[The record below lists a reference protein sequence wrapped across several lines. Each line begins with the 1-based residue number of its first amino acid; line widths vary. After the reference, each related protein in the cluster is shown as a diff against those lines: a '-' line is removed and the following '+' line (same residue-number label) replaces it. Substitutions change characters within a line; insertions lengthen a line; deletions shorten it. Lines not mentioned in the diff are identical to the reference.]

1 MKIEEG
7 KIYKTRDGR
16 KIGPMQ
22 DNWCDSDVWPFVEIA
37 DFPGMYWRRNGECCQ
52 GNVRNMRP
60 DLDIVSEWTSEGPI
74 RTRREIVPGVYGRV
88 CVVTGVDGDG
98 ETSINLA
105 DRGGSPHGLTMVLNA
120 EELREA
126 AHLFNQL
133 AEVLEE
139 NQ

>member
-52 GNVRNMRP
+52 GNISNMRP
-60 DLDIVSEWTSEGPI
+60 ELDIVSEWAADGPI
-74 RTRREIVPGVYGRV
+74 RTRREIVPGVYGNIDVRKV
-88 CVVTGVDGDG
+88 CDDGAYI
-98 ETSINLA
+98 TAN
-105 DRGGSPHGLTMVLNA
+105 PCKWTA

-126 AHLFNQL
+126 AHLFSQL
-133 AEVLEE
+133 AEVMEE